1 MNNKGGNM
9 TTVKYRNRS
18 LILNVLKNSG
28 AVSRVD
34 IAQMLQL
41 TPAAITILVNEM
53 VKEGII
59 GEVGQL
65 EQVDRRSGRKKIL
78 IDINYD
84 FKHVIG
90 INIESD
96 WTNIG
101 VSNLK
106 GETVIYKRFQTDK
119 TLLPSKLL
127 ENISSECMNM
137 LWKENIMKENVLG
150 VGVGIVGRVDRE
162 QGISNHAYALWNEE
176 VNVKGILE
184 EAMGIRVV
192 VDNNVRALA
201 IGELDYHEKEE
212 TTNRLFVKYG
222 PGIGSAMI
230 INNEIYYG
238 SCNSAGELG
247 HTIVD
252 FNGEIC
258 KCGRR
263 GCLETIASE
272 KSVIKK
278 AIIEFGKSNT
288 PVLYEICRGEAENIN
303 IENIYKAAE
312 EGDSLVLESI
322 RKAAYYMAIAIAN
335 AVSLYDPNKVIL
347 YGRAFNHDLIMGE
360 FKRVI
365 KEAVIREDLNEFIT
379 LSALNYKSN
388 YIGGIALVLRE
399 FFYDTGGV

>member
-9 TTVKYRNRS
+9 TTVKYQNRS
-18 LILNVLKNSG
+18 LILYMLKNSG

-59 GEVGQL
+59 VEVGQQ
-65 EQVDRRSGRKKIL
+65 EQDDKRSGRKKIL

-96 WTNIG
+96 WINIG

-106 GETVIYKRFQTDK
+106 GDTVIHKRFQTDK
-119 TLLPSKLL
+119 ILLPAKLL
-127 ENISSECMNM
+127 ENIASECMNM
-137 LWKENIMKENVLG
+137 LWKENIMKENILG
-150 VGVGIVGRVDRE
+150 VGVGIVGKVDRE
-162 QGISNHAYALWNEE
+162 QGISNHAYALWNQE
-176 VNVKGILE
+176 VNVKAILE
-184 EAMGIRVV
+184 NAMGIRVV

-201 IGELDYHEKEE
+201 IGELDYHEAEE
-212 TTNRLFVKYG
+212 TTNILFVKYG
-222 PGIGSAMI
+222 PGIGSAMT

-238 SCNSAGELG
+238 SSNSAGELG
-247 HTIVD
+247 HTIVEFD
-252 FNGEIC
+252 GEIC

-272 KSVIKK
+272 KSLIKK
-278 AIIEFGKSNT
+278 AISEFDERNT
-288 PVLYEICRGEAENIN
+288 PVLHKICKGEPDNIT
-303 IENIYKAAE
+303 IENIYKAAAD
-312 EGDSLVLESI
+312 GDARVLESI
-322 RKAAYYMAIAIAN
+322 GKVSYYMAIAIAN

-347 YGRAFNHDLIMGE
+347 YGNAFKYDFVMEE

-365 KEAVIREDLNEFIT
+365 EAAIIREDLNEFIT

-388 YIGGIALVLRE
+388 YIGGIALALRE
-399 FFYDTGGV
+399 FFYNTGRA